1 MLPARRQFSELLSE
15 GWTSAPASKLW
26 KAGQD
31 NPHPLT
37 AKKAKDG

>member
-1 MLPARRQFSELLSE
+1 MLPASRQFSELLSE

-31 NPHPLT
+31 SPHPL
-37 AKKAKDG
+37 ANPKKARE